1 MSYTIEVDDFFKVI
15 RYTHKG
21 LIERIELREV
31 WEKLLQL
38 QEFISGGYGLL
49 SDYRGSV
56 FNFKL
61 EETGIIDEFLNS
73 LENILRG
80 KKQSVIV
87 DNPHATVISMI
98 FQNKLFDTIG
108 FRVKVFS
115 TEKAAISW
123 LVNPLLLI

>member
-1 MSYTIEVDDFFKVI
+1 MSYSIEVDDFLKLI
-15 RYTHKG
+15 RYTHTG

-38 QEFISGGYGLL
+38 QEFLSGGYGLL

-61 EETGIIDEFLNS
+61 SETGIIDEFFNS
-73 LENILRG
+73 LEGKLRG

-87 DNPHATVISMI
+87 DNPHATVISMV

-108 FRVKVFS
+108 FRVKVFL
-115 TEKAAISW
+115 TENAAISW
-123 LVNPLLLI
+123 LANPLLLT